1 MRDTKL
7 VPIKN
12 VEIDKEFHNLQ
23 SPNSSRMA
31 KFELVEVCGA
41 FAKIKV
47 YDKIETF
54 STEGLF
60 AEVPLSEAEFKAKY
74 KQGAAAVVE
83 QLKNKMSIHDNIGYH
98 EMWNSWIQ
106 TDAYEF
112 AAACKEH
119 KIRIIGWF
127 ELGDDAREFVS
138 GMILDIGIVAEYED
152 EDGRFWCHARKDW
165 IDGIMKE
172 WEEDQND

>member
-12 VEIDKEFHNLQ
+12 MEIGKEFHNLQ

-74 KQGAAAVVE
+74 KRGAAVVVE
-83 QLKNKMSIHDNIGYH
+83 QLKNKQNTVSKEIPKMKKEGKDVTELLAEMKNLSDEIKNYDGKISEVETELNNLLLSI
-98 EMWNSWIQ
+98 WS
-106 TDAYEF
+106 A
-112 AAACKEH
+112 
-119 KIRIIGWF
+119 
-127 ELGDDAREFVS
+127 
-138 GMILDIGIVAEYED
+138 
-152 EDGRFWCHARKDW
+152 
-165 IDGIMKE
+165 
-172 WEEDQND
+172 

>member
-1 MRDTKL
+1 MKNNKLTETKIGTAK
-7 VPIKN
+7 VIITGKG
-12 VEIDKEFHNLQ
+12 VYEGTITKEFNV
-23 SPNSSRMA
+23 
-31 KFELVEVCGA
+31 KFSKVQE
-41 FAKIKV
+41 IKV

-74 KQGAAAVVE
+74 KQGAAVVVE
-83 QLKNKMSIHDNIGYH
+83 QLKNKMSIHDNIGHH

-112 AAACKEH
+112 AVACKEH